1 MYKLT
6 PLKFTWTRSI
16 SSLLQSPNRWHE
28 NSNSEIY
35 SFEFNLKLICISEF
49 FKNWNCT
56 SIFGKYNFSFL
67 KNSQGQTNSKLN
79 KKNYVWLLINNINI
93 KKIHVGEVAE
103 DIFWSHFLAFTKT
116 FFKDSLQTFCHCFT
130 WYHWLRKFPFV
141 FQPIIIQNY
150 HV

>member
-1 MYKLT
+1 MKASSYMYKLT

-56 SIFGKYNFSFL
+56 SHFGKCNFSFL
-67 KNSQGQTNSKLN
+67 KNSQGQINSKLN

-93 KKIHVGEVAE
+93 KKNSCGGSGGRY
-103 DIFWSHFLAFTKT
+103 FLKPLLAFTKT
-116 FFKDSLQTFCHCFT
+116 FFKDSVQTFLSLF
-130 WYHWLRKFPFV
+130 YL
-141 FQPIIIQNY
+141 ISLA
-150 HV
+150 